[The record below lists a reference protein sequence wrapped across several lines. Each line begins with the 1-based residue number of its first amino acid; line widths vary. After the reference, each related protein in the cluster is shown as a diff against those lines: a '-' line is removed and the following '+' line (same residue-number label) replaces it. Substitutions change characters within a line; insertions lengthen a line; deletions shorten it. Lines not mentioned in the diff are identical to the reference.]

1 MFQDGNG
8 FVSRSELKFVMN
20 KLGVYFTDDELEE
33 MVMEADLNGDGQVDF
48 DEFFKMMS
56 IDWIVEELPK

>member
-56 IDWIVEELPK
+56 ID